1 MSKVNLKYVF
11 YFLVISL
18 SAYLLVNTL
27 ILNSSNKIE
36 DFSVIRPINVQNSSI
51 RGDISNTPPASFNY
65 ELSAVRLGDENTSV
79 IVKKGGKEYVVQINE
94 LLENKYK
101 LIQVDKSVIIFEF
114 QGKKFT
120 INNRFSMN
128 NFFKKS
134 LLVTTL
140 CAFFIVHAQ
149 ETFILNYE
157 DVDIKKVTQDIANFS
172 KKTIILDPRVKGKV
186 TIFSNSLLSS
196 DEVWDV
202 YLRTIQ
208 VNGFSAL
215 NDENFVRIVPE
226 NEATRDQNSGESGGE
241 FITRVIE
248 LKNRSSVELLPL
260 IKPIA
265 GRQANV
271 SSIASINSLLIVD
284 RKSNVERIT
293 EVVKSLDEDNT
304 ASVTIVDLKNLSSVE
319 AVRILEKLKS
329 QNNPTINNFAAISFS
344 ASNSVIVSANSI
356 TTNIIKETLQQL
368 DADAI
373 SEGSVAVI
381 YLKYANAEEVAGIVS
396 SIASRFISSESE
408 KPIVTY
414 HAPTNSVVV
423 SSDESNIATIKN
435 LISKLDIRR
444 AQVLVEAIV
453 VELSETAARSLGV
466 ETIFAGAEDGE
477 IPIGITRF
485 QNGTG
490 PDLLGLTG
498 SAIESGDNANF
509 SNIAANSLLNSQGII
524 AGIGRISEDDDSMIA
539 IINAID
545 ADKNSNILTTTSLL
559 AMDNEEASTV
569 IGQEIPITTGES
581 LGSNNTNPFRTTS
594 REEVG
599 IKLSIKPQ
607 INEGN
612 SVILEIKQEV
622 SGVAGPLTGT
632 TDLITNKRTIETTVL
647 VDNNQIIVLGGLVDE
662 DIQEDIQR
670 VPVLG
675 SIPILGK
682 LFQSSSES
690 KVKKN
695 LMVFLR
701 PKILVDSESVSQI
714 STEKYNFIKA
724 EQLLKQQSKLIDLTE
739 DK

>member
-1 MSKVNLKYVF
+1 
-11 YFLVISL
+11 
-18 SAYLLVNTL
+18 
-27 ILNSSNKIE
+27 
-36 DFSVIRPINVQNSSI
+36 
-51 RGDISNTPPASFNY
+51 
-65 ELSAVRLGDENTSV
+65 
-79 IVKKGGKEYVVQINE
+79 
-94 LLENKYK
+94 
-101 LIQVDKSVIIFEF
+101 
-114 QGKKFT
+114 
-120 INNRFSMN
+120 MN

-140 CAFFIVHAQ
+140 CAFFVVQAQ

-186 TIFSNSLLSS
+186 TIFSNSSLSS

-248 LKNRSSVELLPL
+248 LKNRSSVEPLPL
-260 IKPIA
+260 IQPIA
-265 GRQANV
+265 GRHANV
-271 SSIASINSLLIVD
+271 SSIASINSLLVVD

-293 EVVKSLDEDNT
+293 EVVQSLDEDNT

-329 QNNPTINNFAAISFS
+329 QNNPTINNFVAISFS

-368 DADAI
+368 DDDAI

-599 IKLSIKPQ
+599 IKLSVKPQ

-675 SIPILGK
+675 SIPVLGK

-724 EQLLKQQSKLIDLTE
+724 EQLLKQQSKLIDLTK

>member
-1 MSKVNLKYVF
+1 
-11 YFLVISL
+11 
-18 SAYLLVNTL
+18 
-27 ILNSSNKIE
+27 
-36 DFSVIRPINVQNSSI
+36 
-51 RGDISNTPPASFNY
+51 
-65 ELSAVRLGDENTSV
+65 
-79 IVKKGGKEYVVQINE
+79 
-94 LLENKYK
+94 
-101 LIQVDKSVIIFEF
+101 
-114 QGKKFT
+114 
-120 INNRFSMN
+120 MN

-140 CAFFIVHAQ
+140 CAFFVVQAQ

-186 TIFSNSLLSS
+186 TIFSNSSLSS

-271 SSIASINSLLIVD
+271 SSIASINSLLVVD

-293 EVVKSLDEDNT
+293 EVVQSLDEDNT

-329 QNNPTINNFAAISFS
+329 QNNPTINNFVAISFS

-368 DADAI
+368 DDDAI

-490 PDLLGLTG
+490 PDLLGLAG
-498 SAIESGDNANF
+498 SAVESGDNANF

-599 IKLSIKPQ
+599 IKLSVKPQ

-675 SIPILGK
+675 SIPVLGK

-724 EQLLKQQSKLIDLTE
+724 EQLLKQQSNLIDLTK

>member
-1 MSKVNLKYVF
+1 M
-11 YFLVISL
+11 
-18 SAYLLVNTL
+18 
-27 ILNSSNKIE
+27 NS
-36 DFSVIRPINVQNSSI
+36 
-51 RGDISNTPPASFNY
+51 
-65 ELSAVRLGDENTSV
+65 
-79 IVKKGGKEYVVQINE
+79 
-94 LLENKYK
+94 
-101 LIQVDKSVIIFEF
+101 
-114 QGKKFT
+114 
-120 INNRFSMN
+120 
-128 NFFKKS
+128 FFKKS
-134 LLVTTL
+134 LLIATL
-140 CAFFIVHAQ
+140 FAFSIVQAQ
-149 ETFILNYE
+149 DTFILNYE

-186 TIFSNSLLSS
+186 TIFSNSSLSS

-271 SSIASINSLLIVD
+271 SSIASINSLLLVD

-293 EVVKSLDEDNT
+293 EVVQSLDEDNT
-304 ASVTIVDLKNLSSVE
+304 ASVTIVNLKNLSSVE

-329 QNNPTINNFAAISFS
+329 QNNPTINNFVAISFS
-344 ASNSVIVSANSI
+344 ASNSVIVSANLI
-356 TTNIIKETLQQL
+356 TTNIIKETLEQL

-396 SIASRFISSESE
+396 SVATRFISSESE

-414 HAPTNSVVV
+414 HSPTNSVVV

-498 SAIESGDNANF
+498 SAVESGDNANF

-581 LGSNNTNPFRTTS
+581 LGSSNTNPFRTTS

-599 IKLSIKPQ
+599 IKLSVKPQ

-675 SIPILGK
+675 SIPVLGK

-724 EQLLKQQSKLIDLTE
+724 EQLLKQQSKIIDLTE

>member
-1 MSKVNLKYVF
+1 
-11 YFLVISL
+11 
-18 SAYLLVNTL
+18 
-27 ILNSSNKIE
+27 
-36 DFSVIRPINVQNSSI
+36 
-51 RGDISNTPPASFNY
+51 
-65 ELSAVRLGDENTSV
+65 
-79 IVKKGGKEYVVQINE
+79 
-94 LLENKYK
+94 
-101 LIQVDKSVIIFEF
+101 
-114 QGKKFT
+114 
-120 INNRFSMN
+120 MN

-140 CAFFIVHAQ
+140 CVFFVVQAQ

-186 TIFSNSLLSS
+186 TIFSNSSLSS

-271 SSIASINSLLIVD
+271 SSIASINSLLVVD

-293 EVVKSLDEDNT
+293 EVVQSLDEDNT

-329 QNNPTINNFAAISFS
+329 QNNPTINNFVAISFS

-368 DADAI
+368 DDDAI

-599 IKLSIKPQ
+599 IKLSVKPQ

-647 VDNNQIIVLGGLVDE
+647 VDNNQIIVLGGLIDE

-675 SIPILGK
+675 SIPVLGK

-724 EQLLKQQSKLIDLTE
+724 EQLLKQQSKLIDLTK

>member
-1 MSKVNLKYVF
+1 M
-11 YFLVISL
+11 
-18 SAYLLVNTL
+18 
-27 ILNSSNKIE
+27 NS
-36 DFSVIRPINVQNSSI
+36 
-51 RGDISNTPPASFNY
+51 
-65 ELSAVRLGDENTSV
+65 
-79 IVKKGGKEYVVQINE
+79 
-94 LLENKYK
+94 
-101 LIQVDKSVIIFEF
+101 
-114 QGKKFT
+114 
-120 INNRFSMN
+120 
-128 NFFKKS
+128 FFKKS
-134 LLVTTL
+134 LLVATL
-140 CAFFIVHAQ
+140 CTFIVAHAQ

-293 EVVKSLDEDNT
+293 EVVESLDEDNT

-329 QNNPTINNFAAISFS
+329 QNNPTINNFVAISFS

-356 TTNIIKETLQQL
+356 TTNIIKETLQKL

-381 YLKYANAEEVAGIVS
+381 YLKYADAEEVAGIVS

>member
-1 MSKVNLKYVF
+1 
-11 YFLVISL
+11 
-18 SAYLLVNTL
+18 
-27 ILNSSNKIE
+27 
-36 DFSVIRPINVQNSSI
+36 
-51 RGDISNTPPASFNY
+51 
-65 ELSAVRLGDENTSV
+65 
-79 IVKKGGKEYVVQINE
+79 
-94 LLENKYK
+94 
-101 LIQVDKSVIIFEF
+101 
-114 QGKKFT
+114 
-120 INNRFSMN
+120 MN

-140 CAFFIVHAQ
+140 CAFFVVQAQ

-186 TIFSNSLLSS
+186 TIFSNSSLSS

-271 SSIASINSLLIVD
+271 SSIASINSLLVVD

-293 EVVKSLDEDNT
+293 EVVQSLDEDNT

-329 QNNPTINNFAAISFS
+329 QNNPTINNFVAISFS

-368 DADAI
+368 DDDAI

-599 IKLSIKPQ
+599 IKLSVKPQ

-675 SIPILGK
+675 SIPVLGR

-724 EQLLKQQSKLIDLTE
+724 EQLLKQQSKLIDLTK